1 MRKDK
6 SQVIDEQWDDARV
19 KSFLAA
25 RAHDGTPDD
34 FHCLL
39 RAYQGMRPGDFE
51 RFLVFFT
58 AADREL
64 DARNGAGETVLEII
78 EGHRLGGPYAEAL
91 RAAGAGAGGTA
102 TA

>member
-6 SQVIDEQWDDARV
+6 SKVIDEQWDDARV

-34 FHCLL
+34 FHILL
-39 RAYQGMRPGDFE
+39 RAYQGMRAEDFA
-51 RFLVFFT
+51 RFLTFF
-58 AADREL
+58 AAEGRDL
-64 DARNGAGETVLEII
+64 DARNGAGETVLDIV
-78 EGHRLGGPYAEAL
+78 EGHRLGAPYAEAL
-91 RAAGAGAGGTA
+91 RNAGAGAGGTA